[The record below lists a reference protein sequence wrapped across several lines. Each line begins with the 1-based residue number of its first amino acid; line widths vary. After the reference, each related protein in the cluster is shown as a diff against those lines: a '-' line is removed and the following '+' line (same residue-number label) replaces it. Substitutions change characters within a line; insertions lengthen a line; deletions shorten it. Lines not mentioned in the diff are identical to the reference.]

1 MDVRIIGIGTAVPPL
16 RVTQREVYETYLRLL
31 PLSPQAKDLLEQ
43 VLIQNDSIA
52 YRHMAMASLEECVLE
67 NSQDQLIARYKRYAV
82 PLSAE
87 AARKA
92 IEQAGLS
99 PEQVDAVVVNTCTGY
114 LCPGL
119 SSYVAEAL
127 GLRKDVRPFDF
138 QGMGCGGAL
147 PGLETAYCH
156 LHTYPEH
163 NVLTLAVEMCTA
175 TIFFNEEPGVLISN
189 CIFGDGAAATVLTNR
204 PGNDGLRVVGFTSG
218 LYPEYRSY
226 LYYTTEDS
234 KLKNVLSPRVPNIGA
249 KCGKQVVDRLLKPQ
263 GLGYGDIS
271 HWVVHPGG
279 QKVIDAFQ
287 RALKLPDEAMASSRA
302 VLLNFGNLSSASVL
316 FVLEE
321 TWRNRNARQGDWVLM
336 CSFGAGFTAFAGLF
350 ERLG

>member
-1 MDVRIIGIGTAVPPL
+1 MDIRIIGLGTANAPL
-16 RVTQREVYETYLRLL
+16 RVTQKEVYETYIRLL
-31 PLSPQAKDLLEQ
+31 SLSSQSRDLLEQ

-52 YRHMAMASLEECVLE
+52 YRHMAMESLEECVLE

-82 PLSAE
+82 PISAE

-99 PEQVDAVVVNTCTGY
+99 PDQIDAIVVNTCTGY

-119 SSYVAEAL
+119 SSYVAEEL
-127 GLRKDVRPFDF
+127 GLRKDVHPFDF

-147 PGLETAYCH
+147 PGLETAYYY
-156 LHTYPEH
+156 LHAHPGH
-163 NVLTLAVEMCTA
+163 NVLTMAVEMCTA

-218 LYPEYRSY
+218 LYPEYRNY

-249 KCGKQVVDRLLKPQ
+249 KCGKEVIDHLLEPH
-263 GLGYGDIS
+263 GLGYNDIS

-279 QKVIDAFQ
+279 QKIIDAFQ
-287 RALKLPDEAMASSRA
+287 RALKLPDETMAPSRA
-302 VLLNFGNLSSASVL
+302 VLLNFGNISSASVL

-321 TWRNRNARQGDWVLM
+321 TLRNHNVQQGDRILL
-336 CSFGAGFTAFAGLF
+336 CSFGAGFTAFAGLL
-350 ERLG
+350 ESL